1 MPNHFARALFFL
13 SIFASSS
20 SSWGFSEDDFETIV
34 RSENAEIKALYE
46 RKEVLK
52 SSLEEAELIF
62 GWQFI
67 GGINRRMDRR
77 PSNDPNF
84 SYDSLE
90 TFGAQ
95 VGVQRQFNFGLE
107 SKLSLNSTQTRIN
120 SGNAGGG
127 TFDSKNWETQ
137 PTLDLKLPLLSGGMG
152 SKVNAE
158 YQLQLAR
165 KRLEALE
172 AEVAYDAKMNEA
184 KTLLWSTI
192 LQREHLAFQIETV
205 KRIGR
210 IYELVRRKAERN
222 LEASS
227 NLLQT
232 RSALESAELEL
243 KTIEL
248 LYKQLERLLKLVLNR
263 VSGIEIPSY
272 NFSKFKKFDPSSTL
286 GNVTAQERIL
296 SLSEDSQYQSSIL
309 AKEATRPRLDLVASM
324 SLSGRDE
331 KWADSVSEV
340 PRGRYPTNFIGVEW
354 VMALDSGIN
363 QRARERQDV
372 LLRTS
377 IAKKSYYQNQQR
389 DAVFQD
395 VVAQYNQ
402 MVDMLLL
409 TLNLEKTQN
418 QKLKNERR
426 LIDQGR
432 SSIYQVLQFELDL
445 ARAQAGKFSLALE
458 MEKSKQQLAQ
468 YRYSSYE

>member
-1 MPNHFARALFFL
+1 
-13 SIFASSS
+13 
-20 SSWGFSEDDFETIV
+20 
-34 RSENAEIKALYE
+34 
-46 RKEVLK
+46 
-52 SSLEEAELIF
+52 
-62 GWQFI
+62 
-67 GGINRRMDRR
+67 
-77 PSNDPNF
+77 
-84 SYDSLE
+84 
-90 TFGAQ
+90 
-95 VGVQRQFNFGLE
+95 
-107 SKLSLNSTQTRIN
+107 
-120 SGNAGGG
+120 
-127 TFDSKNWETQ
+127 
-137 PTLDLKLPLLSGGMG
+137 
-152 SKVNAE
+152 
-158 YQLQLAR
+158 
-165 KRLEALE
+165 
-172 AEVAYDAKMNEA
+172 
-184 KTLLWSTI
+184 
-192 LQREHLAFQIETV
+192 
-205 KRIGR
+205 
-210 IYELVRRKAERN
+210 
-222 LEASS
+222 
-227 NLLQT
+227 LLQT

-243 KTIEL
+243 RTIEL
-248 LYKQLERLLKLVLNR
+248 RYKQLERLLKLVLNK

-286 GNVTAQERIL
+286 GNVTAQEKIL

-331 KWADSVSEV
+331 KLADSVSEV

-377 IAKKSYYQNQQR
+377 QAKKSYYQNQQR

>member
-1 MPNHFARALFFL
+1 
-13 SIFASSS
+13 
-20 SSWGFSEDDFETIV
+20 
-34 RSENAEIKALYE
+34 
-46 RKEVLK
+46 
-52 SSLEEAELIF
+52 
-62 GWQFI
+62 
-67 GGINRRMDRR
+67 
-77 PSNDPNF
+77 
-84 SYDSLE
+84 
-90 TFGAQ
+90 
-95 VGVQRQFNFGLE
+95 
-107 SKLSLNSTQTRIN
+107 
-120 SGNAGGG
+120 
-127 TFDSKNWETQ
+127 
-137 PTLDLKLPLLSGGMG
+137 
-152 SKVNAE
+152 
-158 YQLQLAR
+158 
-165 KRLEALE
+165 
-172 AEVAYDAKMNEA
+172 VAY
-184 KTLLWSTI
+184 
-192 LQREHLAFQIETV
+192 
-205 KRIGR
+205 
-210 IYELVRRKAERN
+210 
-222 LEASS
+222 
-227 NLLQT
+227 
-232 RSALESAELEL
+232 
-243 KTIEL
+243 
-248 LYKQLERLLKLVLNR
+248 
-263 VSGIEIPSY
+263 
-272 NFSKFKKFDPSSTL
+272 
-286 GNVTAQERIL
+286 
-296 SLSEDSQYQSSIL
+296 
-309 AKEATRPRLDLVASM
+309 M

-395 VVAQYNQ
+395 VVTQYNQ